1 MIPCSSLLLLLFPPI
16 FLGLLRDSVLEECSE
31 DTDYEARAIPMVIY
45 HFKPILEVA
54 SLDAGSVV
62 DVVGIIETV
71 GEWSNITLKV
81 SPHTP

>member
-1 MIPCSSLLLLLFPPI
+1 
-16 FLGLLRDSVLEECSE
+16 
-31 DTDYEARAIPMVIY
+31 MVIY

-62 DVVGIIETV
+62 DVVGVIETV

-81 SPHTP
+81 NPIPPVMSCC